1 LTHYKDLKHD
11 VKYIIHLNMKQIVG
25 TFQYI
30 DDYHGEIKKAVFLSE
45 YGYLIFIPFLSIV
58 GVLETSSLEAELL

>member
-1 LTHYKDLKHD
+1 
-11 VKYIIHLNMKQIVG
+11 MKQIVG